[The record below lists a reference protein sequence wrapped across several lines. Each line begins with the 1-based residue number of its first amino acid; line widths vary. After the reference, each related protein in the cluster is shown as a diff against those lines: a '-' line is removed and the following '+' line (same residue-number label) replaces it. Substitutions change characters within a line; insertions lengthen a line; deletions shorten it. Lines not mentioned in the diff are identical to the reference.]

1 MHRSWAFSLLNPH
14 NFRQKNKLFD
24 TFSNFKASLSKI
36 HIPTSMNNLTNILKI
51 TRKQS
56 ILTNEVLFLEAKAN
70 YTIIYLADG
79 KSILAAATL
88 KIFENRLPKTTFCR
102 PNKSFIIHRDF
113 IERINYQE
121 KIIILKNALIIQ
133 ASRRKAPLI
142 LKMVDPLNNLN

>member
-1 MHRSWAFSLLNPH
+1 
-14 NFRQKNKLFD
+14 
-24 TFSNFKASLSKI
+24 
-36 HIPTSMNNLTNILKI
+36 MNNTNILRI

-56 ILTNEVLFLEAKAN
+56 IQTNEVLFLEAKAN

-88 KIFENRLPKTTFCR
+88 KRFENKLPKTTFCR

-113 IERINYQE
+113 IERVNYQQ
-121 KIIILKNALIIQ
+121 KVIILKNALAVQ

-142 LKMVDPLNNLN
+142 LKTFDPLNKSH